1 MEHSL
6 RAEIKQG
13 KPFGSAEQEAML
25 NIMRTAALLEHEL
38 SEMMKSHGVTLTQH
52 NVLRI
57 LRGAGEKG
65 LVRNEVSERLVA
77 QVPDVTRLMDR
88 LVEMGMVTR
97 TRDTTDRRCVIAR
110 ITRKGLDV
118 LEKIEEPLMEIH
130 RRQLGH
136 MTEEE
141 LRTLVV
147 LLTKAR
153 ERV

>member
-6 RAEIKQG
+6 REEIKQG
-13 KPFGSAEQEAML
+13 KPFGSLEQEAML
-25 NIMRTAALLEHEL
+25 NLMRTAALLEHEL

-97 TRDTTDRRCVIAR
+97 TRDTNDRRCVIAR
-110 ITRKGLDV
+110 ITRRGLDV

-141 LRTLVV
+141 LQTLVA

-153 ERV
+153 ERM